1 MVDIGKSRGWVNLVR
16 ADVKRATDECMRDKR
31 VGKDYCVL
39 WWAGRAGNIP
49 LHLVNLSLKGKK

>member
-16 ADVKRATDECMRDKR
+16 ADVRRATEECMRTKR

-39 WWAGRAGNIP
+39 WWASRAGGYP
-49 LHLVNLSLKGKK
+49 LHLVDVVRKGK